1 MKLKHALL
9 LIILLN
15 CMQLHAGDV
24 DSIEV
29 FSKSMNKSFKC
40 IVITPDSYQQKNTTT
55 YPVVYLLHGYSG
67 WYSNW
72 ILRAP
77 ELKDYAD
84 QFQILIV
91 CPEGGYSSWY
101 FDSPIDSSMRYETYV
116 GKEVVQY
123 IDKHYRTAKQR
134 NMRAITGLS
143 MGGHGALYIA
153 WRNADVFGAAGS
165 MSGGVDLEPLKKRT
179 EIAKILGDT
188 LTEAENWKN
197 NSVIN
202 MIEKAAT
209 DSLQIMVDC
218 GTDDYFFQI
227 NQNLHQKMLKL
238 RIPHDYVE
246 RPGKHDWNYWR
257 NAIVY
262 QLTFFSKYFKA
273 QKTSS

>member
-24 DSIEV
+24 DSVEV

-40 IVITPDSYQQKNTTT
+40 IVITPDSYQQKNTTA

-77 ELKDYAD
+77 ELKNYAD
-84 QFQILIV
+84 QFQIMIV

-101 FDSPIDSSMRYETYV
+101 FDSPIDSSIRYETYV

-123 IDKHYRTAKQR
+123 IDKHYRSAKQR

-165 MSGGVDLEPLKKRT
+165 MSGGVDLDPLKKRT

-188 LTEAENWKN
+188 LTKAENWKN

-202 MIEKAAT
+202 IIEKAPT
-209 DSLQIMVDC
+209 DSLRIMIDC

-273 QKTSS
+273 QKTSG